1 MEDLYRSQ
9 FRLPYALYE
18 HLKAASDRSG
28 RSLNAEL
35 VYRLTQTFDSDR
47 AGSAGSA
54 GSAASLADKLARPEN
69 RGELESLLNV
79 IQRIAEKI

>member
-9 FRLPYALYE
+9 FRLPYSLYE
-18 HLKAASDRSG
+18 HLKAAADRSG

-35 VYRLTQTFDSDR
+35 VYRLTQTFDSER
-47 AGSAGSA
+47 A

-69 RGELESLLNV
+69 RGELESLLSA
-79 IQRIAEKI
+79 IQRIADKE